1 MGKQLILLIGPTIMI
16 ILGLVLIKNI
26 AITFLL
32 FYGWLLVV
40 PILVSYRRKTR
51 TRLIFPQPKYSM
63 TVGILSGIICL
74 IAIYSFAYLLQSI
87 VIDQEGLEVALVQWD
102 FTGAKVIFLVLFL
115 IFINP
120 LLEEF
125 YWRRFMYDR
134 LLHRLGSKLTIII
147 TAFFYALY
155 HFVVVM
161 PIFHIPV
168 FATLMV
174 FLAGIMWGIF
184 RSKFHTI
191 VPSIVSH
198 SIADLGIMLVYLF
211 III

>member
-1 MGKQLILLIGPTIMI
+1 MVKQLILLIGPTIMI
-16 ILGLVLIKNI
+16 ILGLLLIKNI

-32 FYGWLLVV
+32 FYGWLLFV
-40 PILVSYRRKTR
+40 PIIVSYRRKTR

-63 TVGILSGIICL
+63 TVGIISGIICL
-74 IAIYSFAYLLQSI
+74 IAIYGFTYLLQSL
-87 VIDQEGLEVALVQWD
+87 VIDRESLEVALVQWD
-102 FTGAKVIFLVLFL
+102 FTGAKVIFLILFL

-120 LLEEF
+120 ILEEY

-134 LLHRLGSKLTIII
+134 LHQRLGSKLTIII

-161 PIFHIPV
+161 PIFHVPV

-174 FLAGIMWGIF
+174 FLAGVMWGIF
-184 RSKFHTI
+184 RSRFHTI

-211 III
+211 IIM